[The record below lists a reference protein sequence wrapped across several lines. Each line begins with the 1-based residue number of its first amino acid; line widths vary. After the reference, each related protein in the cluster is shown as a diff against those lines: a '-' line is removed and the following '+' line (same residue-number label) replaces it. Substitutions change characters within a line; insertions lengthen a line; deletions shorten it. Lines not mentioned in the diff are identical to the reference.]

1 MSRTPSSRLS
11 AARDIL
17 VFTDKFQPG
26 TRERV
31 LATLPDDARDALQGG
46 SRMGWLPIKYD
57 HWIIDGIVGVLGR
70 EQAIACWRASV
81 LDMIERPLL
90 RAFASGMRRVLGD
103 DPVRI
108 IGLLPRAWPLLFKD
122 FCELE
127 LEVDHAT
134 QVTLLFNNLAPE
146 LREHPNYLACWT
158 GVTQGLFEIARVPGQ
173 VAMTVDPDFKTA
185 RARCTW
191 VDAQHSERAL

>member
-1 MSRTPSSRLS
+1 
-11 AARDIL
+11 
-17 VFTDKFQPG
+17 
-26 TRERV
+26 
-31 LATLPDDARDALQGG
+31 
-46 SRMGWLPIKYD
+46 MGWLPIKYD

-90 RAFASGMRRVLGD
+90 RAFASGMRRVLGN

-108 IGLLPRAWPLLFKD
+108 IGLLPMAWPMLFKD

-127 LEVDHAT
+127 LGVDHAT
-134 QVTLLFNNLAPE
+134 QVTLVFNKLAPE

-158 GVTQGLFEIARVPGQ
+158 GVTQGLFDVARVPGQ
-173 VAMTVDPDFKTA
+173 VEMTVDQDFRTA

-191 VDAQHSERAL
+191 GDQQHSERAQ